1 MAKNSQRIVLWRHG
15 QTNWNIENRFQGH
28 SDIPL
33 NEVGIAQAE
42 RAAPLLLNLQP
53 DKIVSSD
60 LIRAQQTA
68 SALAKLAKLEIQIDA
83 GLRETNGGKWE
94 GKTGAENRAED
105 YERFVTWLD
114 GDDAP
119 AGETGERRSEIAQR
133 AVSAITRAL
142 SPDVS
147 TLIVVTHGG
156 TARCIL
162 GKMLDMPMN
171 QWSALGGL
179 SNASWS
185 ILENGHHRDG
195 WVLVEHNAGSLPEPI
210 YGEESGA

>member
-1 MAKNSQRIVLWRHG
+1 MTKSQQRIVLWRHG

-33 NEVGIAQAE
+33 NEVGHAQAE
-42 RAAPLLLNLQP
+42 RAAPLLMALQP
-53 DKIVSSD
+53 SKIISSD
-60 LIRAQQTA
+60 LIRTQQTA
-68 SALAKLAKLEIQIDA
+68 AALAKLAKLEVQLDA

-105 YERFVTWLD
+105 YDRFVNWLD
-114 GDDAP
+114 GEDLP
-119 AGETGERRSEIAQR
+119 AGETGERRSEIAER
-133 AVSAITRAL
+133 AVAAINRAL
-142 SPDVS
+142 TPDVS

-156 TARCIL
+156 TSRCIL
-162 GKMLDMPMN
+162 GKMLEMPMH
-171 QWSALGGL
+171 QWSVLGGL
-179 SNASWS
+179 SNTAWS
-185 ILENGHHRDG
+185 ILENGHHRAG

>member
-1 MAKNSQRIVLWRHG
+1 MSSKHARVVLWRHG

-33 NEVGIAQAE
+33 NEVGISQAK
-42 RAAPLLLNLQP
+42 RAAPLLLSLQP
-53 DKIVSSD
+53 NKIIASD
-60 LIRAQQTA
+60 LMRAQQTA
-68 SALAKLAKLEIQIDA
+68 SALAEIANLPILSDA

-119 AGETGERRSEIAQR
+119 AGETGERRSEIASR
-133 AVSAITRAL
+133 AVAAIERAL
-142 SPDVS
+142 TPDVS

-179 SNASWS
+179 SNAAWS
-185 ILENGHHRDG
+185 ILENGHHRNG